1 MKQEFLTKQND
12 RSLPDLFNTIQ
23 RCAYQLSTV
32 SSIYK
37 SRVASYDWKLMTET
51 QSLKDE
57 LEQEKGQSS
66 KLSAAIEKLEEKVAL
81 FESKT
86 TVDAAPLQ
94 TTADAAPSGVEKS
107 HGEEADPPAKAP

>member
-86 TVDAAPLQ
+86 T
-94 TTADAAPSGVEKS
+94 ADAAPSGVEKS

>member
-81 FESKT
+81 FESK
-86 TVDAAPLQ
+86 VF
-94 TTADAAPSGVEKS
+94 
-107 HGEEADPPAKAP
+107 